1 MTRLNH
7 VVAKLAVLILFPVLA
22 SHSFANSPQATTPA
36 PQPAGASLGEKIG
49 NAVSAAVKTAFPA
62 VQPIIDA
69 IWGKSNGNKSKND
82 AQVALTNA
90 RQAALEKQQP
100 NFDALQKAASD
111 LVTVRN
117 FLSYC
122 VAADEQIVM
131 MRSILT
137 RSEISLD
144 DKKALTYAWN
154 IAKPNIQALSG
165 DAISKQINSMAD
177 AFVQT
182 TLLNVAKANL
192 GYIQNIDDQLKNGDW
207 NNLRSSIGDLQTK
220 VSGVNALAGV
230 LIGEVSTGL
239 TSIPDKIKGAMGGPD
254 QEAAEKDAAFRRRL
268 QDLYKQ

>member
-1 MTRLNH
+1 LIKFHAFT
-7 VVAKLAVLILFPVLA
+7 AKLALLIMLLFLA
-22 SHSFANSPQATTPA
+22 SHSFGYAPQVPA
-36 PQPAGASLGEKIG
+36 STPQPAGTSLGEKIG

-62 VQPIIDA
+62 VQPIISA
-69 IWGKSNGNKSKND
+69 IWGNSNGNKSKND
-82 AQVALTNA
+82 AQAALTNA
-90 RQAALEKQQP
+90 RQTALEKQQP
-100 NFDALQKAASD
+100 SFDALQKAASD
-111 LVTVRN
+111 LATIRN
-117 FLSYC
+117 FLGYC

-137 RSEISLD
+137 RSDISED

-254 QEAAEKDAAFRRRL
+254 QEAAAQDEAFRKRL
-268 QDLYKQ
+268 QELYKQ